1 LGAQPVQGL
10 RNRERGWHPALQIR
24 AHLPIQKGMPD
35 DKLPK
40 MVVIEDCS
48 AERLPTSHVARQILC
63 LCIAWVAMLV
73 SLIALPGTLI
83 FTVVAFVGILIVVGV
98 SWTAAGRAE
107 RDGIPATKRA
117 PRFSRR

>member
-1 LGAQPVQGL
+1 
-10 RNRERGWHPALQIR
+10 
-24 AHLPIQKGMPD
+24 MPD

-48 AERLPTSHVARQILC
+48 AEHLPTSHVARQVLC
-63 LCIAWVAMLV
+63 LCTAWVAMLV

-107 RDGIPATKRA
+107 RDGIPASKRA
-117 PRFSRR
+117 PRPSRR